1 MKVPSRRFELAGLVC
16 EPREKSDAVVQGHI
30 VKHPLGVS
38 SIVRGGAWS
47 AERWDELGVVD
58 EALRAQFLAA
68 VRMLR
73 AGAVECGVPELRG
86 ESSGRLDGIACDAC
100 PASLA
105 SACVEL
111 TRTTITARYFGVL
124 DDVLAAASGA
134 AALKIEKSQLLKRMF
149 ASLRAPGTLSDLVVM
164 FAGVDGRQARH
175 IVLRL
180 NRGDGV
186 RAELYYQEP
195 DRLVWRT
202 LYRDPRAV
210 ATLNGRVSFL
220 LDAPPQGKSTMPLSE
235 LCLVSRPFW
244 QTP

>member
-16 EPREKSDAVVQGHI
+16 EPREKSDGVVQGHI
-30 VKHPLGVS
+30 VKHPIGVMS
-38 SIVRGGAWS
+38 MVRGGAWN

-58 EALRAQFLAA
+58 ETIRTQFLAA

-73 AGAVECGVPELRG
+73 AGAAECAVPELRG
-86 ESSGRLDGIACDAC
+86 GSSERLDAIACDAC

-111 TRTTITARYFGVL
+111 TRTTVAARYFGVL
-124 DDVLAAASGA
+124 DDVLTAASGPA
-134 AALKIEKSQLLKRMF
+134 AVQVGKTELLKRMF
-149 ASLRAPGTLSDLVVM
+149 ASLRSPGALSDLVVM
-164 FAGVDGRQARH
+164 FAGVDGRQQRH
-175 IVLRL
+175 VVVRL

-186 RAELYYQEP
+186 RAELYYEEP

-202 LYRDPRAV
+202 LYRQPRAV

-220 LDAPPQGKSTMPLSE
+220 LDAPPQAKSTMPLSE

-244 QTP
+244 QTS